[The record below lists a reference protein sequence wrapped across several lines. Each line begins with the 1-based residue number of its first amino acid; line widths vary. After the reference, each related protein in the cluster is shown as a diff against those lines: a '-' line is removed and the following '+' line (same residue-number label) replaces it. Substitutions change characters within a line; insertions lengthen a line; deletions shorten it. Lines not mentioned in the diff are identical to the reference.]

1 MNKII
6 LILSPTSLHQGITF
20 YDDEH
25 PESSSAVSLFK
36 IKDLE
41 KTVFSIP
48 NIKSVTLIGNENYT
62 KKMEQRLK
70 QYELTSYGKSNI
82 EYKLIE
88 RSNID

>member
-1 MNKII
+1 MNKIV
-6 LILSPTSLHQGITF
+6 LTLSPISLHQGMTF

-25 PESSSAVSLFK
+25 PEFSPAASLFK

-41 KTVFSIP
+41 KTVFSVP
-48 NIKSVTLIGNENYT
+48 NIKSITLIGNASYT
-62 KKMEQRLK
+62 KKMEQKLK
-70 QYELTSYGKSNI
+70 QYELTTYGKSNI